1 MANKLA
7 SVISAQLTHGH
18 CIIMA
23 AYVNCDASAVVYST
37 TQCTDPAYISSI
49 VQSIQ
54 YRITNYLHSGTDKM
68 PHMH

>member
-7 SVISAQLTHGH
+7 SVISAQLTDGH

-37 TQCTDPAYISSI
+37 TSYISNVLI
-49 VQSIQ
+49 R
-54 YRITNYLHSGTDKM
+54 RIFQV
-68 PHMH
+68 